1 MKPYPH
7 AGFLWVAEAA
17 KELKLALRTVQE
29 YAHAGKKL
37 KGKKAGRDWMVSI
50 ASVMELKE
58 HKRVKRA
65 NKKKR

>member
-29 YAHAGKKL
+29 YAQAGKKL